1 MSVLRRVGRVLRRKK
16 DVKKEKLGLLI
27 DGSNLLAENIKEDL
41 EKIDETIATI
51 GDLRIAK
58 VILDQQLPDTYID
71 KILKKG
77 YLPIVVSGDIDVY
90 MSIEAM
96 DLIYS
101 DELQMVAFWTS
112 DINFLPIIIKAKEL
126 GKETVVLGR
135 KEGFSETLENA
146 VDYILILSEE
156 TIAAE

>member
-1 MSVLRRVGRVLRRKK
+1 
-16 DVKKEKLGLLI
+16 
-27 DGSNLLAENIKEDL
+27 
-41 EKIDETIATI
+41 
-51 GDLRIAK
+51 
-58 VILDQQLPDTYID
+58 
-71 KILKKG
+71 
-77 YLPIVVSGDIDVY
+77 

>member
-1 MSVLRRVGRVLRRKK
+1 LSVLRRVGRVLRRKK

-27 DGSNLLAENIKEDL
+27 DGSNLLAENIKDDL
-41 EKIDETIATI
+41 EKIDETIASI

-58 VILDQQLPDTYID
+58 VILDQTMPDSYIE
-71 KILKKG
+71 KILEKG
-77 YLPIVVSGDIDVY
+77 FLPIVVPGDTDVY

-101 DELQMVAFWTS
+101 DELEIVAFWTS
-112 DINFLPIIIKAKEL
+112 DINFLPIFIKAKEL

-135 KEGFSETLENA
+135 TEGFSETLENA
-146 VDYILILSEE
+146 ADYIVVLSEE
-156 TIAAE
+156 TIFTE

>member
-1 MSVLRRVGRVLRRKK
+1 
-16 DVKKEKLGLLI
+16 
-27 DGSNLLAENIKEDL
+27 
-41 EKIDETIATI
+41 
-51 GDLRIAK
+51 
-58 VILDQQLPDTYID
+58 
-71 KILKKG
+71 
-77 YLPIVVSGDIDVY
+77 

-101 DELQMVAFWTS
+101 DELEMIAFWTS

-135 KEGFSETLENA
+135 TEGFSETLENA

-156 TIAAE
+156 TIEAE

>member
-16 DVKKEKLGLLI
+16 DDKKEKLGMLI
-27 DGSNLLAENIKEDL
+27 DGSNLLVDNIKEDL
-41 EKIDETIATI
+41 EKIDETIASI

-58 VILDQQLPDTYID
+58 VILDQQMPDIYID
-71 KILKKG
+71 RLMAAG
-77 YLPIVVSGDIDVY
+77 YLPIVVSGDTDVY

-101 DELQMVAFWTS
+101 DELEIVAFWTS

-126 GKETVVLGR
+126 GKEIVVLGR
-135 KEGFSETLENA
+135 NEGFSETLENA
-146 VDYILILSEE
+146 ADYIVILSEE
-156 TIAAE
+156 ALSTE

>member
-16 DVKKEKLGLLI
+16 DVKKEKLGMLI
-27 DGSNLLAENIKEDL
+27 DGSNLLVDNIKEDL
-41 EKIDETIATI
+41 EKIDETIASI

-58 VILDQQLPDTYID
+58 VILDQQMPDIYID
-71 KILKKG
+71 RLMAAG
-77 YLPIVVSGDIDVY
+77 YLPIVVSGDTDVY

-101 DELQMVAFWTS
+101 DELEIVAFWTS

-126 GKETVVLGR
+126 GKEIVVLGR
-135 KEGFSETLENA
+135 NEGFSETLENA
-146 VDYILILSEE
+146 ADYIVILSEE
-156 TIAAE
+156 ALSTE

>member
-27 DGSNLLAENIKEDL
+27 DGSNLLVENIEEDL
-41 EKIDETIATI
+41 EKIDETIASI

-71 KILKKG
+71 KILTKG
-77 YLPIVVSGDIDVY
+77 YLPIVVPGDIDVY

-101 DELQMVAFWTS
+101 GELEIVAFWTS
-112 DINFLPIIIKAKEL
+112 DINFLPIFIKAKEL

-135 KEGFSETLENA
+135 TEGFSETLENA
-146 VDYILILSEE
+146 ADYIVVLSEE
-156 TIAAE
+156 TLFTE

>member
-1 MSVLRRVGRVLRRKK
+1 MGRVLRRKK

>member
-16 DVKKEKLGLLI
+16 DVKKEKLGMLI
-27 DGSNLLAENIKEDL
+27 DGSNLLVDNIKEDL
-41 EKIDETIATI
+41 EKIDETIASI

-58 VILDQQLPDTYID
+58 VILDQQMPDIYID
-71 KILKKG
+71 RLMAAG
-77 YLPIVVSGDIDVY
+77 YLPIVVSGDTDVY

-101 DELQMVAFWTS
+101 DELEIVAFWTS

-126 GKETVVLGR
+126 GKEIVVLGR
-135 KEGFSETLENA
+135 NEGFSETLENA
-146 VDYILILSEE
+146 ADYIVILSEE
-156 TIAAE
+156 DLSTE

>member
-27 DGSNLLAENIKEDL
+27 DGTNLLAENIEDDL

-58 VILDQQLPDTYID
+58 VILEQQMPDTYID
-71 KILKKG
+71 QILTKG
-77 YLPIVVSGDIDVY
+77 YLPIVVAGDIDVY

-96 DLIYS
+96 SLIYS
-101 DELQMVAFWTS
+101 DELDMIAFWTS

-135 KEGFSETLENA
+135 TEGFSETLENA
-146 VDYILILSEE
+146 CDYILILSEE

>member
-1 MSVLRRVGRVLRRKK
+1 VGRVLRRKK

-27 DGSNLLAENIKEDL
+27 DGSNLLVENIREDL

-77 YLPIVVSGDIDVY
+77 YLPIVVPGDIDVY

-126 GKETVVLGR
+126 GKDTAVLGR

-146 VDYILILSEE
+146 VDYILILSED

>member
-1 MSVLRRVGRVLRRKK
+1 LSVLRRVGRVLRRKK

-27 DGSNLLAENIKEDL
+27 DGSNLLVENIKEDL

-77 YLPIVVSGDIDVY
+77 YLPIVVPGDIDVY

-101 DELQMVAFWTS
+101 EELQMVAFWTS

-135 KEGFSETLENA
+135 TEGFSETLENA

>member
-1 MSVLRRVGRVLRRKK
+1 LSVLRRVGRVLRRKK

-27 DGSNLLAENIKEDL
+27 DGTNLLEKNIEVDL

-58 VILDQQLPDTYID
+58 VILDQQMPDTYID
-71 KILKKG
+71 QILKKG
-77 YLPIVVSGDIDVY
+77 YLPIVVPGDIDVY

-101 DELQMVAFWTS
+101 DELEMIAFWTS

>member
-27 DGSNLLAENIKEDL
+27 DGSNLLVENIKEDL

-77 YLPIVVSGDIDVY
+77 YLPIVVPGDIDVY

-135 KEGFSETLENA
+135 TEGFSETLENA
-146 VDYILILSEE
+146 CDYILILSEE